1 MGPKTASAMLAIDST
16 AQEMHPDPQRAATV
30 VIQSVEQTDSGY
42 GDRYGGRTPY
52 IQTVGKGAA
61 IVLRDG
67 RMWSVTWERPSL
79 EEGTRY
85 LLPDG
90 SVMPF
95 AIGQE
100 WIVLLDKTEK
110 PKIT

>member
-1 MGPKTASAMLAIDST
+1 M
-16 AQEMHPDPQRAATV
+16 
-30 VIQSVEQTDSGY
+30 
-42 GDRYGGRTPY
+42 
-52 IQTVGKGAA
+52 GKGAA

-67 RMWSVTWERPSL
+67 RMWSVTWERPTL
-79 EEGTRY
+79 GEGTRY

-90 SVMPF
+90 SAMPF

-100 WIVLLDKTEK
+100 WIVLLDKTMK